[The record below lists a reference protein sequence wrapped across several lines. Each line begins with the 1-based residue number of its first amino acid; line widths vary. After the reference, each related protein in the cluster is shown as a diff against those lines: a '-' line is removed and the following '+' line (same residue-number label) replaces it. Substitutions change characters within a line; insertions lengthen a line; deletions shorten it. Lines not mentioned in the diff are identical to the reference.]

1 MLKLHLKRRAAVRAV
16 HIVAHELGDILD
28 DVGHLF
34 VMLRQR
40 DAAHR
45 LKRVIKKMRVDLL
58 LQHLKLR
65 LFLHQLRRIDLLD
78 QLFNAACHVVEG
90 LAEVAELVSTFT
102 A

>member
-1 MLKLHLKRRAAVRAV
+1 
-16 HIVAHELGDILD
+16 
-28 DVGHLF
+28 
-34 VMLRQR
+34 MLRQR

-78 QLFNAACHVVEG
+78 QLFNACHVVEG
-90 LAEVAELVSTFT
+90 LAEVAELVV
-102 A
+102 